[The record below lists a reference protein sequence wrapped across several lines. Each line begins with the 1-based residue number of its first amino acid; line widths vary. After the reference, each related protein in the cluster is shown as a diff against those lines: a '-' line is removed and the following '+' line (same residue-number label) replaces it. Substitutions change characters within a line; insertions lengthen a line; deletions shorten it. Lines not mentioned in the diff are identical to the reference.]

1 MKFKN
6 KHIAFFLS
14 LMFLITFLFTIIE
27 NKSKP
32 SSLSK
37 KNKSS
42 QVRNYQQTFKSKNK
56 KDHSA
61 IIRFFNK
68 IKFSQRDGYMFYF
81 YFNSKK
87 ILESNVRLEN
97 NDFERSNIQIKFEN
111 LVGYLTKE
119 TKNPL
124 SSKFTPFKINGTLN
138 LTKSIGLKLHYDNNK
153 KTKYSIS
160 YTTREISMDSFD
172 LLEITK
178 IAFYKDV
185 IYANVFIHQFVKD
198 IEKNTDEKY
207 KEVEYKEFDMEKL
220 KEHFYKGVYNSLEC
234 EDESTDLIPFYLI
247 YDIKNDK
254 CKNNNINLFD

>member
-6 KHIAFFLS
+6 KHIAFFFS

-27 NKSKP
+27 NKSHFF
-32 SSLSK
+32 K

-42 QVRNYQQTFKSKNK
+42 QISNFQQTYKSEYINE
-56 KDHSA
+56 HLA
-61 IIRFFNK
+61 ITRFFKK
-68 IKFSQRDGYMFYF
+68 IKHSKPENYMFYF
-81 YFNSKK
+81 YFNYKK

-234 EDESTDLIPFYLI
+234 KDESTDLIPFYLI
-247 YDIKNDK
+247 YDIDNNI
-254 CKNNNINLFD
+254 CKNYNINVLD